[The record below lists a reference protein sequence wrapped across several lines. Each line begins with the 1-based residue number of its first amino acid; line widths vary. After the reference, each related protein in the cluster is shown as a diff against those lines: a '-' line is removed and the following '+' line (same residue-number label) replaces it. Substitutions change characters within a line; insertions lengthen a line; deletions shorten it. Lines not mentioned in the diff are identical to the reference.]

1 MDHALEFAEVELDL
15 ETSLAFDALAIR
27 LFGRVV

>member
-1 MDHALEFAEVELDL
+1 MDHALEFTEVVLDL
-15 ETSLAFDALAIR
+15 EISLTFDALAIR